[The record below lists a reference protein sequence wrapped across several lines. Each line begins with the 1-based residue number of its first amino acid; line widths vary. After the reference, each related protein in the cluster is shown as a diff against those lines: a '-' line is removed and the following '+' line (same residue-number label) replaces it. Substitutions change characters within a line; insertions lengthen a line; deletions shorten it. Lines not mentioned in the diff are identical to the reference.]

1 MPIGVIKF
9 FNDLKGYGFIETGES
24 QSLYVHHSSIKK
36 NGYRTLREGQEVW
49 FVVRESRRGLEA
61 VNVHKI

>member
-9 FNDLKGYGFIETGES
+9 FNDHKGYGFIETGES
-24 QSLYVHHSSIKK
+24 QRLYVHHSSIKK
-36 NGYRTLREGQEVW
+36 PGYRTLREGQEVW
-49 FVVRESRRGLEA
+49 FDVRESRRGLEA

>member
-9 FNDLKGYGFIETGES
+9 FNDRKGYGFIETDDS
-24 QSLYVHHSSIKK
+24 TSLYVHHSSIKK
-36 NGYRTLREGQEVW
+36 LGYRTLEEGQEVW
-49 FVVRESRRGLEA
+49 FDVRASRRGLEA